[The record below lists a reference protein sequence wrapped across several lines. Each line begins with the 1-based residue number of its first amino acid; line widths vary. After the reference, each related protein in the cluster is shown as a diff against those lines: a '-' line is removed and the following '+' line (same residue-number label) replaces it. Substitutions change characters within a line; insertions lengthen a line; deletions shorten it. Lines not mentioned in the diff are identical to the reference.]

1 MNSNKTMVKIQDLQ
15 PACQYKS
22 TFTVGLFSDGKEISR
37 GKLSEDIIL
46 NTMLSSPPVELDCK
60 NKTVSAASGIY
71 GFTCTWKKPNK
82 PSWIHNQTQAT
93 RLGHG
98 DIRYRL

>member
-1 MNSNKTMVKIQDLQ
+1 MHVYSIVT
-15 PACQYKS
+15 
-22 TFTVGLFSDGKEISR
+22 DGKEISR

-60 NKTVSAASGIY
+60 NKTVSAEPEIY

-82 PSWIHNQTQAT
+82 PSWIHNQTEAT

-98 DIRYRL
+98 DIRYRLTLQEVEENGTRSKYVQLM